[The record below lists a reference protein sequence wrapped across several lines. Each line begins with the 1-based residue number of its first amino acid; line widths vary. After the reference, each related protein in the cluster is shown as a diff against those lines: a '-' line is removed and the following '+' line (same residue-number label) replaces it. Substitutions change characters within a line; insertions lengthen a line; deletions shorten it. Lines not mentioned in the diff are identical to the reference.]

1 MRPGRILTDKQLFYP
16 MPFSPITGKKS
27 KRKLGKVNEYISWP
41 RDPGRRGFLLI
52 RGWNAACVSPLSHIY
67 ACTVLLA
74 KSPKHGHNGE
84 WVQTLAK
91 LKWIREKGILAIWTN
106 SSLGENLME
115 ISSLGWRVLKII
127 KKLFLNKLSFE
138 ILSYITFYLSQSTYS
153 ASNIAEVP
161 LISLPMRKRVEHP
174 PPEHSN

>member
-1 MRPGRILTDKQLFYP
+1 
-16 MPFSPITGKKS
+16 
-27 KRKLGKVNEYISWP
+27 
-41 RDPGRRGFLLI
+41 
-52 RGWNAACVSPLSHIY
+52 
-67 ACTVLLA
+67 
-74 KSPKHGHNGE
+74 
-84 WVQTLAK
+84 
-91 LKWIREKGILAIWTN
+91 
-106 SSLGENLME
+106 ME